1 MVQGSVFI
9 ENRDYLLE
17 LSRKYLWWEDPETM
31 IRQPYRIL
39 AAAMNLGSLED
50 YQQMYR
56 TFGPAFLSEVIKHQ
70 VPGWFSAKS
79 WSFWH
84 RILDL
89 VDVADAVP
97 QLPQRK
103 IP

>member
-1 MVQGSVFI
+1 M
-9 ENRDYLLE
+9 
-17 LSRKYLWWEDPETM
+17 T
-31 IRQPYRIL
+31 RQPYRIL
-39 AAAMNLGSLED
+39 AAAMNLGCLED
-50 YQQMYR
+50 YQRMYR
-56 TFGPAFLSEVIKHQ
+56 TFGSARLVEVVQQQ

-97 QLPQRK
+97 QLPQRVFT
-103 IP
+103 